1 MLFQCYSST
10 VAINSSDETELILWC
25 LNEKSE
31 TCAVRVKNPPIFLHF
46 IIEESNHEF
55 TDDTI
60 KAIKN
65 KIKFYNS
72 NACEEA
78 QIKVK
83 SMSYDKKFMFY
94 NYSTEKKTCLK
105 ISFKNEESIQLVRNL
120 FRREIIINND
130 KVKFSVLDY
139 DIPTKRKLFTK
150 INLKY
155 SDWFE
160 LNSDSVQIEDE
171 NLKLSSSKYEFVCA
185 EENISKSENQ
195 RNISYPTMLSFD
207 IETYSNNHKS
217 MPNMDNPDHVCY
229 MVSCIFQKVNDKSSR
244 QNYIIVI
251 GDSDEIPNSTI
262 IKVKNEKELFRE
274 FIKLVNELD
283 PIIMTGYNIF
293 GYDYEYMNCRY
304 KYTALEEWPN
314 LSKLKSLEISTME
327 NIKWKSS
334 AYGFNVISFLKM
346 PGRISIDM
354 LPIVKRDYKLDK
366 YSLNFVAEYFLK
378 QSKHNVS
385 AADMFKIY
393 ELCQELDCKPEI
405 HEIARKEMTRV
416 IKYCIQDA
424 VLVVDLFDKLNT
436 WIAHI
441 EMASITGTEIVD
453 LFTRGQQIRCLSQVY
468 DLATKNNVILD
479 RKPAIELDSYQGGF
493 VGHPIPGIHDNV
505 ICLDFASLYPS
516 IMIAYNICHST
527 YAPLENRKI
536 SDENCEI
543 IEFEK
548 EAILK
553 LQEDEDEFCGSG
565 DKIRKNPDS
574 DSDSESDSDDT
585 KSEKHTGENPNAIME
600 KHRFIKQEVRIGI
613 IPQLLTNL
621 ISERNN
627 VKKQMKTETDE
638 IYLIV
643 LDKRQLALKVSAN
656 SLYGFLG
663 AKKGVLPFIQAAMCV
678 TSIGRQSIIK
688 VNKYMEDTYDATI
701 VYNDTD
707 SSMFVVPGIT
717 AEECYQKGLD
727 LAVEVSSLF
736 KDPIRMEF
744 EKAMRIFCLKKKMY
758 AAFYIEKDGSIDEND
773 VLIRG
778 IVLQRR
784 DNFKFLKTAYM
795 ELLKN
800 CLRFNTLKSSL
811 EIVKKTCIQVF
822 NGDVDINNLVYIK
835 QLGSNYKNPNFP
847 MAKFAVYLKAKGKNV
862 IPGDRLEYIL
872 VNTKDNAVKAGDK
885 MRDPILFKQD
895 NEGET
900 IDFAYYIEKG
910 LKSLDQLIKI
920 GYPAKSY
927 DFGYTPY
934 SKTKRILK
942 LKSIYEPTKMIGCI
956 LSDFAKYYKNEGNE
970 VKVKFINHIFNE
982 FYKTL

>member
-1 MLFQCYSST
+1 MMFQCYSST
-10 VAINSSDETELILWC
+10 VANNSSDETELMLWC

-31 TCAVRVKNPPIFLHF
+31 TCCVRVKNPPIFVHF
-46 IIEESNHEF
+46 VIEESKHVFSEEII
-55 TDDTI
+55 DG
-60 KAIKN
+60 IKN

-72 NACEEA
+72 NACDEA

-83 SMSYDKKFMFY
+83 NMSYTKKFMFY
-94 NYSTEKKTCLK
+94 NYSTTKKQCLK
-105 ISFKNEESIQLVRNL
+105 MSFKNEESIQLVRNL
-120 FRREIIINND
+120 FRKEITIDNKTI
-130 KVKFSVLDY
+130 KFSVLDY
-139 DIPTKRKLFTK
+139 DIPIKRKLFTD
-150 INLKY
+150 IDLKY
-155 SDWFE
+155 SDWFN
-160 LNSDSVQIEDE
+160 LNSDSIQIKDE
-171 NLKLSSSKYEFVCA
+171 NSKISSSKYEFICVG
-185 EENISKSENQ
+185 ENILKSENQ

-207 IETYSNNHKS
+207 IETYSSNHKA

-229 MVSCIFQKVNDKSSR
+229 MVSCIFQRVNDKSSR
-244 QNYIIVI
+244 KNYIIVI

-262 IKVKNEKELFRE
+262 IKVKNEKELFQE
-274 FIKLVNELD
+274 FINLVNELD

-293 GYDYEYMNCRY
+293 GYDYDYMNCRY
-304 KYTALEEWPN
+304 KYATLEEWPN
-314 LSKLKSLEISTME
+314 LSKLKNLNTNTME

-346 PGRISIDM
+346 PGRISIDV

-366 YSLNFVAEYFLK
+366 YSLNFVAGYFLK
-378 QSKHNVS
+378 QSKHDVS
-385 AADMFKIY
+385 ASDMFKIY
-393 ELCQELDCKPEI
+393 ELCQEAECKVEI
-405 HEIARKEMTRV
+405 TDIARKEMTRV

-468 DLATKNNVILD
+468 DLATKNNFILD

-493 VGHPIPGIHDNV
+493 VGQPIPGIHDNV

-527 YAPLENRKI
+527 YVPLENTKI
-536 SDENCEI
+536 SDNDCEI
-543 IEFEK
+543 IEFET

-553 LQEDEDEFCGSG
+553 LQNNDND
-565 DKIRKNPDS
+565 DND
-574 DSDSESDSDDT
+574 DNDDTNSDSESDFDT
-585 KSEKHTGENPNAIME
+585 KEVQKNEFEQGKIEPVIETH
-600 KHRFIKQEVRIGI
+600 KFIKQEVRIGI

-627 VKKQMKTETDE
+627 VKKQMKTEKDE
-638 IYLIV
+638 IYSIV

-688 VNKYMEDTYDATI
+688 VNKYMEDTHKATI

-707 SSMFVVPGIT
+707 SSMFVIPGVAT
-717 AEECYQKGLD
+717 EDCYQKGLD
-727 LAVEVSSLF
+727 LAIEVSALF

-758 AAFYIEKDGSIDEND
+758 AAFYIEKDGTIDEND

-800 CLRFNTLKSSL
+800 CLRFNDLKSSL

-822 NGDVDINNLVYIK
+822 NGDVDLSNLVYIK

-847 MAKFAVYLKAKGKNV
+847 MAKFAVYLKSKGKNV
-862 IPGDRLEYIL
+862 IPGDRLEYLI
-872 VNTKDNAVKAGDK
+872 VNTKNNAVKAGDK
-885 MRDPILFKQD
+885 MRDPELFKQD
-895 NEGET
+895 SEGET

-920 GYPAKSY
+920 GYPSNE
-927 DFGYTPY
+927 DFGYSPF
-934 SKTKRILK
+934 SRTKRVLK
-942 LKSIYEPTKMIGCI
+942 MKSIYEPTKMIGCI
-956 LSDFAKYYKNEGNE
+956 LSDFAKYYKDESNQ
-970 VKVKFINHIFNE
+970 VKVGFINHIFNE
-982 FYKTL
+982 FYETL